1 MTEKDQEKRLK
12 SYVKVFVRLSS
23 LGITDEKKLEG
34 LDTDSLLYEQGISLD
49 ELKTISQMKKSV
61 KNRRLFSYL
70 MGGENDE

>member
-1 MTEKDQEKRLK
+1 MK
-12 SYVKVFVRLSS
+12 SYVKVFVRLSL

-34 LDTDSLLYEQGISLD
+34 LDTDSLLYEQGISLE

>member
-12 SYVKVFVRLSS
+12 SYVKVLVRLSS

-34 LDTDSLLYEQGISLD
+34 LDTDSLLYEQGISLE
-49 ELKTISQMKKSV
+49 ELKIISQMKKSV